1 MRILAYQSCDIS
13 RGSLSFQLGRNRK
26 QRIQLSNESILSTH
40 QLHQSRNIMRNKPS
54 PLPCSSF
61 TIIII
66 TVIGR
71 TGIERGTPFT
81 FTIQSAHETG
91 GRIKI
96 KFVRIRKTGIFLLGF
111 SISQAVCQ
119 HGNTPVIVCIFQ
131 RFRNRFILTITRDI
145 AKGIL
150 IVTSL
155 RHYIRNQPTGSDNA
169 GRIIF
174 RRTQTCL
181 VSFLHIKIAISLH
194 IRIGYQRS
202 RMIPYHRSGII
213 GYTIPFRENTTF
225 LMLLYQWTDKFR
237 IQLRIDNSQ

>member
-1 MRILAYQSCDIS
+1 MTRLIAMRILAYQSCDIS

-54 PLPCSSF
+54 PQPCSSF

-71 TGIERGTPFT
+71 TGIERSTPFT
-81 FTIQSAHETG
+81 FTIQSTHETG

-96 KFVRIRKTGIFLLGF
+96 KFVSICKTGILLLGF

-119 HGNTPVIVCIFQ
+119 HGDTPVIIRILQC
-131 RFRNRFILTITRDI
+131 FRYRFILTVTWNI
-145 AKGIL
+145 AKSIL
-150 IVTSL
+150 IITCFG
-155 RHYIRNQPTGSDNA
+155 HNIWNQPIGSYNTGSV
-169 GRIIF
+169 IF
-174 RRTQTCL
+174 RCTQTCL
-181 VSFLHIKIAISLH
+181 VSFLHIKIAVSLH

-202 RMIPYHRSGII
+202 RMISHHSPGII
-213 GYTIPFRENTTF
+213 GHTVPFRKDTTF
-225 LMLLYQWTDKFR
+225 LMLLYQ
-237 IQLRIDNSQ
+237 

>member
-1 MRILAYQSCDIS
+1 MTRLIAMRILAYQSCDIS

-26 QRIQLSNESILSTH
+26 QRIQFSYESILSTH

-81 FTIQSAHETG
+81 FTIQSTHETG
-91 GRIKI
+91 DWVKI
-96 KFVRIRKTGIFLLGF
+96 KFVSICKTGIFLLGF

-119 HGNTPVIVCIFQ
+119 HGDTPVIVCIFQ
-131 RFRNRFILTITRDI
+131 RFRNRFILTVTRNI
-145 AKGIL
+145 AKSIL

-155 RHYIRNQPTGSDNA
+155 RHYIRNQPIGSYNTGSV
-169 GRIIF
+169 IF

-181 VSFLHIKIAISLH
+181 VSFLHIKIAVSLH

-202 RMIPYHRSGII
+202 RMISHHSPGII
-213 GYTIPFRENTTF
+213 GHTVPFRKDTTF
-225 LMLLYQWTDKFR
+225 LMLLYQ
-237 IQLRIDNSQ
+237 